1 MSVDYKTQ
9 KEIDKELFVDE
20 VRSDVKDIIEGY
32 YKGEVSIGW
41 VMNELEKLGLEK
53 RYVASSEAQIVGN
66 NILSDDIIDYVMD
79 RINLE
84 ALKDTNDYYAQVLS
98 DSKGQY

>member
-9 KEIDKELFVDE
+9 KEIDKELFIEE
-20 VRSDVKDIIEGY
+20 VREDVKNVIDGY

-41 VMNELEKLGLEK
+41 TMDELVKLGLEK

-66 NILSDDIIDYVMD
+66 NILSDDIVDYVMD
-79 RINLE
+79 RIDLE
-84 ALKDTNDYYAQVLS
+84 ALKDANDYHAQVLS
-98 DSKGQY
+98 DSRGQY